1 MAYERQGE
9 TPLDYMPC
17 RYGMSKLLFRGPRRS
32 LSGRYAA
39 FLGGTE
45 TYGKFIARPFP
56 SLIETRTGVKCI
68 NFGWPNAGIDAFLHD
83 PDVLS
88 AAAGA
93 RAVVLQVPP
102 AQNMSNRFYRVHPR
116 RNDRFVEASP
126 MLRAIF
132 NEVDFTEFHFTRH
145 MLSRLRDQSLDRF
158 ALVRDELQAAWLAR
172 MRMLIE
178 RINAPVVLLWLS
190 AHEMRR
196 DAGMPDLIEDP
207 AFVTRGMI
215 KELMPMVR
223 SVVDAT
229 ASAEAMRAGAR
240 GMVHSD
246 FEATVASELLGPQV
260 HQETAARLGPVI
272 EELVNA

>member
-1 MAYERQGE
+1 M
-9 TPLDYMPC
+9 
-17 RYGMSKLLFRGPRRS
+17 
-32 LSGRYAA
+32 
-39 FLGGTE
+39 
-45 TYGKFIARPFP
+45 
-56 SLIETRTGVKCI
+56 
-68 NFGWPNAGIDAFLHD
+68 
-83 PDVLS
+83 
-88 AAAGA
+88 
-93 RAVVLQVPP
+93 
-102 AQNMSNRFYRVHPR
+102 
-116 RNDRFVEASP
+116 
-126 MLRAIF
+126 
-132 NEVDFTEFHFTRH
+132 
-145 MLSRLRDQSLDRF
+145 RDQSLERF

-172 MRMLIE
+172 MRLLIE

-215 KELMPMVR
+215 KALMPMVR